1 MTRIEKIAFFSL
13 ATLVWIYLGLRS
25 VYIPLIH
32 DETVTYFAY
41 IQSATF
47 IPPWSYWDANNHF
60 LNSAIGALTHL
71 LFGHSPF
78 ITRLGSWVSFLPLV
92 FFVYQLSHLFKSKLS
107 QWAFIIPLLT
117 TPFFIEFFS
126 LTRGYGMAMS
136 WFLGTIFYAIQFT
149 ESSSPRSYFKLS
161 IVGILTSLSSLS
173 VISSVFIVYG
183 WILLFQIYQHKKLV
197 WTSITKWFGYLIL
210 PQLPLVYYV
219 FQLKERGLLYYGGD
233 ELIKY
238 SLQPFAR
245 FFFNNSTLWWI
256 VAIVFSL
263 VITIQF
269 VQFVKGGIA
278 RVFQPIRIFSFV
290 LILAV
295 AAIFLQHFLLG
306 VNYPEDRAALY
317 LFPLL
322 IGSWISVPF
331 KKYFKLIWFLPLIYF
346 PFDLLTSA
354 NIEYSKLWPHEHV
367 PNRFW
372 EKTNALKTD
381 FPVTLSTYFLRH
393 GIWNYQSLD
402 KGYSSNPNIAEYPSK
417 WADVLMVDSIRIK
430 KVDLSLYKK
439 LDYDYISGQT
449 LLKRSPKLVE
459 IVVTDTTINELVV
472 QHMYSNIWEFH
483 SQSWAGD
490 AMALYFEFQLETT
503 APIIHLNL
511 ITSVFDSAGNEV
523 YHADY
528 DLGKASEH
536 WNTQGVW
543 RIKQFLPPLPENSG
557 RFVTY
562 IYNPKGEKHVLRST
576 KVSLAK
582 ISEPI
587 K

>member
-346 PFDLLTSA
+346 PSDLLTSA

-472 QHMYSNIWEFH
+472 QHMYSNIWEFN

-543 RIKQFLPPLPENSG
+543 RIKQFLPPLPKNSG

-562 IYNPKGEKHVLRST
+562 IYNPKGEKHMLRNT